1 MKRRAPIVWLLRKIR
16 RRIPAL
22 LLMTAAHVGSALLG
36 VLFALGTRN
45 VINSAADRDSE
56 QLWSAVFL
64 LAAIILGILICVT
77 LYRHLHDR
85 LSADLDRD
93 WKRSLLHSLL
103 RADYKSVSAYH
114 SGELI
119 NRLNN
124 DVRIVDEGVLSTL
137 PGLASMLTRL
147 ISAICVLAVMEL
159 RFALILVGAGI
170 AVVLLTGLVRQHLKK
185 LHKQVSECE
194 GAVSG
199 FLQEILE
206 KILMVQAMD
215 VAQEAERRSDIL
227 LEKRFLLQ
235 RKRKNVSLLANS
247 CVSIL
252 SYAASFGALVWCAV
266 GLAHGQMSFG
276 DLTAVTQLVGQLQ
289 GPFVNLSGFLPR
301 YVAMIAACERL
312 MELDELTAGQENDPP
327 AEDPGVLYADMTAI
341 EARALCFAYDR
352 DQVLSDV
359 SFFLPK
365 GAITVVTGPSGIGKS
380 TLLKLMLGVFRPE
393 QGELFLK
400 RTREETPLSR
410 GTRRLFAYVPQGN
423 LLLSGT
429 LRENVILTRP
439 GASEEEID
447 QAVFVSAMDAFL
459 PQLPNGLETVLGEN
473 AAGLSEGQAQRLA
486 IARAVLGGAPVL
498 LLDEAT
504 SALDAETERIV
515 LERLRSLP
523 GRTCIAVTHR
533 PAALELADFQ
543 LEVTESGVRC
553 IQLKPQ

>member
-56 QLWSAVFL
+56 RLWSAVFL

-170 AVVLLTGLVRQHLKK
+170 AVVLLTGLVRQNLKK

-194 GAVSG
+194 GA
-199 FLQEILE
+199 EIG
-206 KILMVQAMD
+206 
-215 VAQEAERRSDIL
+215 R
-227 LEKRFLLQ
+227 
-235 RKRKNVSLLANS
+235 
-247 CVSIL
+247 
-252 SYAASFGALVWCAV
+252 
-266 GLAHGQMSFG
+266 AH
-276 DLTAVTQLVGQLQ
+276 V
-289 GPFVNLSGFLPR
+289 
-301 YVAMIAACERL
+301 
-312 MELDELTAGQENDPP
+312 
-327 AEDPGVLYADMTAI
+327 
-341 EARALCFAYDR
+341 
-352 DQVLSDV
+352 
-359 SFFLPK
+359 
-365 GAITVVTGPSGIGKS
+365 
-380 TLLKLMLGVFRPE
+380 
-393 QGELFLK
+393 
-400 RTREETPLSR
+400 
-410 GTRRLFAYVPQGN
+410 
-423 LLLSGT
+423 
-429 LRENVILTRP
+429 
-439 GASEEEID
+439 
-447 QAVFVSAMDAFL
+447 
-459 PQLPNGLETVLGEN
+459 
-473 AAGLSEGQAQRLA
+473 
-486 IARAVLGGAPVL
+486 
-498 LLDEAT
+498 
-504 SALDAETERIV
+504 
-515 LERLRSLP
+515 
-523 GRTCIAVTHR
+523 
-533 PAALELADFQ
+533 
-543 LEVTESGVRC
+543 
-553 IQLKPQ
+553 